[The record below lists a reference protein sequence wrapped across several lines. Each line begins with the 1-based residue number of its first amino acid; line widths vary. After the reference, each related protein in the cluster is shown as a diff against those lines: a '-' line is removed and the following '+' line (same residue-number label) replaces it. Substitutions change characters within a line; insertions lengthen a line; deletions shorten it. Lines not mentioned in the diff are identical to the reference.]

1 MIAVN
6 TLINNALQRTS
17 LLGDGEAATG
27 TQASAVLNDLQCLI
41 AELNTENDLLENYQ
55 TFDST
60 ANMGKIKFAVK
71 PSRWFEVEDE
81 AAIQSRID
89 AGKCLV
95 YDIFKTKAGKFYV
108 IHPDGADLTYVT
120 DDDWSKMMINFWP
133 QFFVRAIPDRVIGF
147 ARKIGNR
154 YVQLF
159 PADKMAIDSG
169 NKMSLATLFTSES
182 EVEEVEFP
190 HIDDDPNYQP
200 YIVEYYV
207 IEVNSYQGS
216 EYRAVI
222 LKGIPQL
229 TLRDTLH
236 ISSKYEA
243 MIEDGLC
250 AKICQR
256 YKLMDVKED
265 FAGEFESAKRT
276 IKRINHANRPMTYS
290 FVNPHGYDENY
301 WNLYGGLGF

>member
-1 MIAVN
+1 MIE
-6 TLINNALQRTS
+6 
-17 LLGDGEAATG
+17 G
-27 TQASAVLNDLQCLI
+27 
-41 AELNTENDLLENYQ
+41 
-55 TFDST
+55 
-60 ANMGKIKFAVK
+60 
-71 PSRWFEVEDE
+71 
-81 AAIQSRID
+81 
-89 AGKCLV
+89 
-95 YDIFKTKAGKFYV
+95 
-108 IHPDGADLTYVT
+108 
-120 DDDWSKMMINFWP
+120 
-133 QFFVRAIPDRVIGF
+133 
-147 ARKIGNR
+147 
-154 YVQLF
+154 
-159 PADKMAIDSG
+159 
-169 NKMSLATLFTSES
+169 
-182 EVEEVEFP
+182 
-190 HIDDDPNYQP
+190 
-200 YIVEYYV
+200 
-207 IEVNSYQGS
+207 NSYQGS

-301 WNLYGGLGF
+301 WNLYGGSCF